1 MAAMRGHDGYHQ
13 GPQISRR
20 RVIALE
26 EASPELMEEQPGTTI
41 RLSVEQA
48 EQLGELERRA
58 GGRFRR
64 EEPSD
69 REPRPAARA

>member
-1 MAAMRGHDGYHQ
+1 MAAMRRHDGHEE
-13 GPQISRR
+13 GLQISRR
-20 RVIALE
+20 RVISLE
-26 EASPELMEEQPGTTI
+26 EVSPELMEAQPGTTI

-48 EQLGELERRA
+48 AQLGELECRA

-64 EEPSD
+64 DAPSD